1 MMEVSDNFKELLRLM
16 GFITNNYGIES
27 DDVLRDKIN
36 EIDRLYFNDE
46 SLDYYLITFE
56 KYYEVK
62 RKLFPE
68 KYPLVDP
75 LTGQIN
81 LKYNEK

>member
-1 MMEVSDNFKELLRLM
+1 MEVSDNFKELLRLM
-16 GFITNNYGIES
+16 GFVANNYSIES
-27 DDVLRDKIN
+27 DNTLRDKIN

-68 KYPLVDP
+68 NYPLVNP
-75 LTGQIN
+75 LTGELN